1 MPKQKASS
9 DAASSPPAF
18 WDKIEGT
25 DACTLMKMEFPEP
38 NWVINQMIAE
48 GVNLFAGKPKAGKSV
63 LATNMGVAV
72 SLGGKCLGK
81 DVEKGTVLYLHLED
95 NQRRIQHRINRMLP
109 VDEYTG
115 AKVSAPKNLHLYYK
129 WPRMGEG
136 GLRAIDGFLK
146 EHKARLVIIDTFK
159 MFQAHLTK
167 KDTKKIQYE
176 IDYDRL
182 SALREIAE
190 CHRTTIMPIMH
201 ARKQASDDPI
211 DLISGTLGISGAVDN
226 VMVLFQRQGNR
237 AKLFV
242 QGRDVDSEVY
252 TVEYTKDIWTWQMIG
267 KSSQVMATEMQQAV
281 LNYITKFGSKEEP
294 LTPTQIVEGSGVKK
308 NYVAGRILP
317 MLLKNG
323 NIKKAGYGKYY
334 AVQEFT

>member
-1 MPKQKASS
+1 MQKHKKPS
-9 DAASSPPAF
+9 DAASTRNF
-18 WDKIEGT
+18 WDEIEGT
-25 DACTLMKMEFPEP
+25 DACTLMKIEFPEP
-38 NWVINQMIAE
+38 RWILDQMIPE
-48 GVNLFAGKPKAGKSV
+48 GVIIFAGKPKIGKSV
-63 LATNMGVAV
+63 FALNLGVAV

-81 DVEKGTVLYLHLED
+81 DVDKGSVLYMHLED
-95 NQRRIQHRINRMLP
+95 NQRRIQHRIIEMLP
-109 VDEYTG
+109 LDEYSG
-115 AKVSAPKNLHLYYK
+115 AKAPAPDNLNLYYK

-136 GLRAIDGFLK
+136 GMRALDNFLNAYN
-146 EHKARLVIIDTFK
+146 ARLVIIDTFK
-159 MFQAHLTK
+159 MFQPHLTK
-167 KDTKKIQYE
+167 GDAKKIQYE

-190 CHRTTIMPIMH
+190 RHNTTIMPIMH

-226 VMVLFQRQGNR
+226 VMVLYERKGNR
-237 AKLFV
+237 AKLFT

-267 KSSQVMATEMQQAV
+267 KSSQVMNTEMQQAV
-281 LNYITKFGSKEEP
+281 LNYLIEFGSKKDP
-294 LTPTQIVEGSGVKK
+294 LTPTQIVAGSSVKK
-308 NYVAGRILP
+308 DYVAGRILP

-334 AVQEFT
+334 AVKDSL